1 MTRIIIFG
9 KNGQV
14 ASNLLEIFAY
24 DKNFE
29 IFNYSSAE
37 IDFNEIANLSVKLD
51 ELPTADF
58 MINATAYNHVDQ
70 AEDEPIKADNINHQA
85 ISIIANFCKEKSIKL
100 IHYSTN
106 YVFDGKG
113 DDAYF
118 EDNIENLQPLSIY
131 GKSKLAGENAIQE
144 SGCNYLIFR
153 VATVFDLNKN
163 NNFPAKIKELAQTR
177 DELKIVNDQFTNP
190 TNSYDIARSTKIII
204 EQIIASRKFKN
215 GIYHMVSNKPA
226 SYYDIACEVLKSQK
240 TKIIP
245 VDSSLFPTKAERPK
259 NGVLNCD
266 KIKKDFGIEFQNFY
280 KQVTIIIVTY
290 KSSHII
296 ELTLK
301 NIINKGYKI
310 VIIDN
315 GSDDTI
321 ESILQQRFK
330 NTGIELIKL
339 ANNIGFGKANNIAL
353 RKTTTKYAF
362 ILNPDSITTEDSID
376 KLVEIASLNNQI
388 ALANPLFVAE
398 DDLNMVDK
406 FKYYKKFGFVGN
418 EQFKNKNDQ
427 CGGALLM
434 RVEIFRII
442 GFFDENIFLYAEDNE
457 ISARSLQFGF
467 KNIVAKDSFC
477 FHYNQNSTKID
488 SKWKEY
494 KMIYFRSWHQGWGS
508 TYLKKRNK
516 HIVKILLKVLHRFC
530 LSFCY
535 LITLN
540 PKSAINR
547 FALASGSLANL
558 IGIDCFTK
566 KNKKANIKSITIL

>member
-70 AEDEPIKADNINHQA
+70 AEDEPIKADNINHQ
-85 ISIIANFCKEKSIKL
+85 SVRIIANFCKGKSIKL

-118 EDNIENLQPLSIY
+118 EDNIENLKPLSIY
-131 GKSKLAGENAIQE
+131 GKSKLAGEKAIIS

-153 VATVFDLNKN
+153 VATVFDLNKT

-245 VDSSLFPTKAERPK
+245 VDSSLFPTKAARPK

-266 KIKKDFGIEFQNFY
+266 KIKKDFGIE
-280 KQVTIIIVTY
+280 I
-290 KSSHII
+290 
-296 ELTLK
+296 
-301 NIINKGYKI
+301 
-310 VIIDN
+310 
-315 GSDDTI
+315 
-321 ESILQQRFK
+321 
-330 NTGIELIKL
+330 
-339 ANNIGFGKANNIAL
+339 
-353 RKTTTKYAF
+353 
-362 ILNPDSITTEDSID
+362 ILNYACLHHI
-376 KLVEIASLNNQI
+376 KKSL
-388 ALANPLFVAE
+388 
-398 DDLNMVDK
+398 
-406 FKYYKKFGFVGN
+406 
-418 EQFKNKNDQ
+418 
-427 CGGALLM
+427 
-434 RVEIFRII
+434 
-442 GFFDENIFLYAEDNE
+442 
-457 ISARSLQFGF
+457 
-467 KNIVAKDSFC
+467 
-477 FHYNQNSTKID
+477 
-488 SKWKEY
+488 
-494 KMIYFRSWHQGWGS
+494 
-508 TYLKKRNK
+508 
-516 HIVKILLKVLHRFC
+516 
-530 LSFCY
+530 
-535 LITLN
+535 
-540 PKSAINR
+540 
-547 FALASGSLANL
+547 
-558 IGIDCFTK
+558 
-566 KNKKANIKSITIL
+566 